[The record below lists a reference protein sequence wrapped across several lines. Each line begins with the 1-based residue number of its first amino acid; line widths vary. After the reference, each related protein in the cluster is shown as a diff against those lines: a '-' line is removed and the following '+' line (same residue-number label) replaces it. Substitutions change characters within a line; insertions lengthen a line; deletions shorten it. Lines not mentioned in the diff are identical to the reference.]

1 MESPDFARNLYL
13 TYRLGA
19 RTRRRLATW
28 DAEVLAAPRLPSTR
42 WHQRQAAFLRAASSS
57 ASTQIEGNQLSL
69 WAADELLGGLRPEG
83 SAKDRREVRNYS
95 EALDLAIGLS
105 RREPFEW
112 HELLLQQLNAA
123 VLRGLEADQR
133 GAYRSVPVTA
143 GGGFYLAPNAAAA
156 PALMGTLVEWLRA
169 TGAHPLVRSA
179 LLHLNLVAIHPWLD
193 GNGRT
198 TRLATLIDVDR
209 VVRATELVSIE
220 PALAADRAGYFG
232 RIRHAVGLS
241 WDPENHDATEWID
254 WYVELH
260 VDALRR
266 GGELN
271 EAALHDIVV
280 ILEALER
287 RGEPADWGPII
298 LTSAFGTLVAGRV
311 QRMYRHSSSA
321 ARAMIGRLVEA
332 GWLTADG
339 ATRGRVY
346 HPSGLVTDLPLRSP
360 EAARRW
366 ALTPPR

>member
-1 MESPDFARNLYL
+1 MEPPDFARNLYL

-19 RTRRRLATW
+19 RTRRQLATW

-112 HELLLQQLNAA
+112 HELLLQQLNAT

-143 GGGFYLAPNAAAA
+143 GGGFYLAQNAAAA
-156 PALMGTLVEWLRA
+156 PALMGTLVEWLRV

-198 TRLATLIDVDR
+198 TRLAALMDVDR

-232 RIRHAVGLS
+232 RIRHAVGMS
-241 WDPENHDATEWID
+241 WIPRTTM
-254 WYVELH
+254 
-260 VDALRR
+260 RPS
-266 GGELN
+266 GSTG
-271 EAALHDIVV
+271 
-280 ILEALER
+280 
-287 RGEPADWGPII
+287 
-298 LTSAFGTLVAGRV
+298 TSSCTWMPCGVAGSSTR
-311 QRMYRHSSSA
+311 RRCTTSSSSWRHWNA
-321 ARAMIGRLVEA
+321 EA
-332 GWLTADG
+332 SPPTGG
-339 ATRGRVY
+339 
-346 HPSGLVTDLPLRSP
+346 PSS
-360 EAARRW
+360 
-366 ALTPPR
+366 